1 MVDNQQVP
9 IATTTVHRRQHR
21 TNRDSLIPIQ
31 KLIRQLE
38 SQGVISKTRSPFNSP
53 IWPVCKSNDECRL
66 TVDYRGLNEV
76 TPPLRAAVPD
86 MLELQFE
93 LESKAAKCFPAKK
106 YKDYEDNSPSYDGYY
121 TEDDPVYGNL
131 NQDILEECCYRQM
144 KSQPQRP
151 VNQLQ
156 VESAHQMCYAS
167 LDHSVKGKRRKPR
180 RKKGPS
186 LEEDEEE
193 RSSNPTMMASKVSI
207 YLNSEQLAAE
217 NTTNVEAIHDDPMRL
232 MGLIHT
238 TKERTFEVAS

>member
-1 MVDNQQVP
+1 TEMDCHFSVWGVL
-9 IATTTVHRRQHR
+9 AFLSLALVV
-21 TNRDSLIPIQ
+21 SLI
-31 KLIRQLE
+31 LN
-38 SQGVISKTRSPFNSP
+38 ISHYMK
-53 IWPVCKSNDECRL
+53 KQQ
-66 TVDYRGLNEV
+66 EV
-76 TPPLRAAVPD
+76 
-86 MLELQFE
+86 F
-93 LESKAAKCFPAKK
+93 FH
-106 YKDYEDNSPSYDGYY
+106 SPSSYDDYY

-131 NQDILEECCYRQM
+131 NQDILEECCYEQM

-156 VESAHQMCYAS
+156 VSLVESANQMCYAS

-180 RKKGPS
+180 RKKDPS

-217 NTTNVEAIHDDPMRL
+217 NTANIEAVHDDPIRL

-238 TKERTFEVAS
+238 TKGEN